1 MIKLKKKKKNNP
13 QKNLSSRK
21 EVAVTVILTRNKI
34 IMIQVKLM
42 IMEMQMKIIASY
54 HRLKVQL
61 LCIQVKEVKNQMLI
75 NNLKKSQL
83 CLKSLAELI

>member
-1 MIKLKKKKKNNP
+1 MMIIRQIMIKLKKKKKNNP

-42 IMEMQMKIIASY
+42 IMEM
-54 HRLKVQL
+54 
-61 LCIQVKEVKNQMLI
+61 
-75 NNLKKSQL
+75 
-83 CLKSLAELI
+83 